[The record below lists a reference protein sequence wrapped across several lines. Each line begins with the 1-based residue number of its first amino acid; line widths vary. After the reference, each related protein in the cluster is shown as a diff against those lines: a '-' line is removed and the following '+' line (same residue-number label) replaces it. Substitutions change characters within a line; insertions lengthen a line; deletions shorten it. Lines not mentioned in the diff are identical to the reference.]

1 MKIQMNGF
9 DIEIETSD
17 ADMMVK
23 VIDANGQELSN
34 NTYAQTLET
43 SDDVEDVDVP
53 SVDDMGDDEE
63 ENEEGVEETDTE
75 DEESSDDTDDDT
87 DDDTET
93 DDVDG
98 EDDITFDENKVY
110 DFETFKKLKNKR
122 K

>member
-1 MKIQMNGF
+1 MKIQIDGF

-63 ENEEGVEETDTE
+63 GVEETDT
-75 DEESSDDTDDDT
+75 DEEDDTDGEDDNEDDT
-87 DDDTET
+87 DI
-93 DDVDG
+93 DG

-110 DFETFKKLKNKR
+110 DFKTFKKLKNKR